1 MKDKRRYNI
10 TYKLRRKGYKVNIK
24 EKVIYYPQEEGNPF
38 KIVQIRH
45 LVNEF
50 RYNVQYFFNENN

>member
-10 TYKLRRKGYKVNIK
+10 TYKLRRKGYKVNTK
-24 EKVIYYPQEEGNPF
+24 EKTIYYPLNEGNPL
-38 KIVQIRH
+38 KTIQIKH

-50 RYNVQYFFNENN
+50 RYNVQYFF